1 MPCDVPFG
9 AKEPKFQLNQLVQ
22 KTWFGKTFRG
32 KIIKYNGYLSENRR
46 EVDVDKR
53 RYHFYQVYFSDGDEK
68 DLREDQ
74 FQPAKMTSEE
84 AAANAYL
91 NIGEVQSLDF

>member
-1 MPCDVPFG
+1 MYAARGWAYWSVLPCDVPFG

-46 EVDVDKR
+46 EVDDLTSTRDATTFTRFTFRTETR
-53 RYHFYQVYFSDGDEK
+53 R
-68 DLREDQ
+68 
-74 FQPAKMTSEE
+74 TS
-84 AAANAYL
+84 ART
-91 NIGEVQSLDF
+91 SSSRRR